1 MYLCKKD
8 MDSPFQYGTLAT
20 DKNFIDRVAERAEL
34 KQMLSSGINV
44 SLVSPRRWGKSSLVL
59 MAMNELTAERKD
71 IRVCYLDA
79 FNINSEDEFYNAFAS
94 AILSCVSTKMEKIL
108 RAAKQY
114 LGGIVSSINL
124 SDGLNDLLSVSLKYK
139 PQETDKIEILN
150 LPEKIARDK
159 ELRIIVCIDEFQQ
172 LVKLAGYP
180 EMEGKMRSVWQKQ
193 KHVSYCFY
201 GSKKHMMLDIFANS
215 QKPFYR
221 FSQIIFMPKIKKED
235 WVPFIIKG
243 FSSTGKS
250 ISDEFA
256 AVICDTIECHSWY
269 LQQLCFF
276 VWYATDNEVTES
288 ILSESIQRMIDTN
301 APMFISD
308 TEKLTPS
315 QKEMLKA
322 IAAGVEQ
329 LSSEATLS
337 RYRLGNPNTIA
348 RNKKVLE
355 EKAFID
361 SENGKLTISDP
372 VFLLWY
378 KQTQRAQYSA

>member
-1 MYLCKKD
+1 

-59 MAMNELTAERKD
+59 MAMNELTAERTD

-94 AILSCVSTKMEKIL
+94 AVLSCVSTKMEKIL

-159 ELRIIVCIDEFQQ
+159 GLRIIVCIDEFQQ

-378 KQTQRAQYSA
+378 KQTQRARYSA

>member
-44 SLVSPRRWGKSSLVL
+44 SLVSPRRWGKSSLVQ

-94 AILSCVSTKMEKIL
+94 AVLSCVSTKMERIL

-114 LGGIVSSINL
+114 LGGIVSSISL

-139 PQETDKIEILN
+139 PQEADKIEILN

-159 ELRIIVCIDEFQQ
+159 GLRIIVCIDEFQQ

-193 KHVSYCFY
+193 KNVSYCFY

-235 WVPFIIKG
+235 WVPFIING

-256 AVICDTIECHSWY
+256 GAICDTIECHSWY

-348 RNKKVLE
+348 RNKRVLE

-361 SENGKLTISDP
+361 SEDGTLTISDP

-378 KQTQRAQYSA
+378 KQVQRAQY

>member
-1 MYLCKKD
+1 